1 MEATTEKR
9 CIARTAN
16 GNRCSRNKS
25 SDSELCKC
33 HQKNM
38 CFGVYNQ
45 KPPRTYYEQTAKKKK
60 CGFIEDIDEETLVR
74 IDLNNNYTKMFFAM
88 IDGYE
93 YLVDEHNRLYIFT
106 KVGKPKLNRVGFID
120 DEGNVNVHSTK

>member
-1 MEATTEKR
+1 MNVTTEKR

-25 SDSELCKC
+25 SDSEYCKC
-33 HQKNM
+33 HQKNL

-60 CGFIEDIDEETLVR
+60 CGFIEDIDEFTLNR
-74 IDLNNNYTKMFFAM
+74 LNLNDNYTKVYFAM
-88 IDGYE
+88 IEGHE
-93 YLVDEHNRLYIFT
+93 YLVDEQNHLYTFN
-106 KVGKPKLNRVGFID
+106 KVGKPKLNKVGFID
-120 DEGNVNVHSTK
+120 EDGNVNVHSTK